1 VKETKEQ
8 RKHLVTAIA
17 IVGGGG
23 VVLFVIA
30 SGARGS
36 SSPRAPNRSVPQ
48 RGGGSVQVQ
57 PHSLNFGPNPAQPQ
71 VDEALI
77 AAREAALAIFDQ
89 SAATEHGQTTAYQL
103 GVNQDV
109 TARAIAA
116 NTNATQLKETGITTT
131 AAQAIAEAQARTQLQ
146 EVQAATSAQQSI
158 ASGQQ
163 STSLWQTIIGGIFS
177 AFPFLRGA
185 SSGGIGLPM
194 APPVQY
200 GTAALPPTQ
209 YAVPDP
215 INPWTG

>member
-1 VKETKEQ
+1 VKDAKEQ
-8 RKHLVTAIA
+8 RKHLVTAVA
-17 IVGGGG
+17 IIGGGG
-23 VVLFVIA
+23 IVLFVFA
-30 SGARGS
+30 NAGGARAS
-36 SSPRAPNRSVPQ
+36 SSSRAPTRSA
-48 RGGGSVQVQ
+48 RGVAVQ

-77 AAREAALAIFDQ
+77 SAREAALAIFDQ
-89 SAATEHGQTTAYQL
+89 SAAAEYGTAAQYRL
-103 GVNQDV
+103 GLDQDT
-109 TARAIAA
+109 TARAITA

-185 SSGGIGLPM
+185 SSGIGAPM
-194 APPVQY
+194 AAPIQY
-200 GTAALPPTQ
+200 GSSALPITST
-209 YAVPDP
+209 AVPDP
-215 INPWTG
+215 YAPWG